1 MIQYGLRVIQ
11 YGLRVMGRWVQ
22 IGVYSDW
29 SITRCPYLQPAQ
41 HRCFC
46 QPPFKRFFTALSSF
60 HSLHLPAVSRS
71 PSFKPRAAL
80 FQSETYNLS
89 GNVPSVIWTS
99 LPDISRMSQHSL
111 NSNCTSEPSCC
122 PSFPITSRPLS
133 DNS

>member
-29 SITRCPYLQPAQ
+29 SITRRPYLLPAQ

-46 QPPFKRFFTALSSF
+46 LPPFKRLFTALSSF
-60 HSLHLPAVSRS
+60 HSLHLPTVSHS
-71 PSFKPRAAL
+71 PSFKRRAAL
-80 FQSETYNLS
+80 FQSETYHLS

-111 NSNCTSEPSCC
+111 NSNRTSEASCC